1 MTAIIIVIALA
12 ALPFIIALFLPKKY
26 NIERTIII
34 NAPKHNV
41 FKYLKYLKHQEE
53 YSKWTMAD
61 PDQKITTTGI
71 DGTVGFIST
80 WDSAKKSGA
89 GAQEITGIIDGER
102 ITCELRFIRPFKSV
116 GHTWLT
122 TEAHTDHSTKVGWG
136 MSGTMAYPLNLM
148 TAVMSGALKKDIDIS
163 LNNLK
168 RILESRG

>member
-1 MTAIIIVIALA
+1 MTTIITIIIVVIV
-12 ALPFIIALFLPKKY
+12 LPLVIALFVPKEY

-34 NAPKHNV
+34 NAPKHKV
-41 FKYLKYLKHQEE
+41 FDYLKYLKHQEE

-61 PDQKITTTGI
+61 PKQKITTTGI

-89 GAQEITGIIDGER
+89 GAQEITGIVDGER

-116 GHTWLT
+116 GNTWLN
-122 TEAHTDHSTKVGWG
+122 TEAFTDHSTKVAWG
-136 MSGTMAYPLNLM
+136 MSGKMAYPLNLM

-168 RILESRG
+168 MILEK